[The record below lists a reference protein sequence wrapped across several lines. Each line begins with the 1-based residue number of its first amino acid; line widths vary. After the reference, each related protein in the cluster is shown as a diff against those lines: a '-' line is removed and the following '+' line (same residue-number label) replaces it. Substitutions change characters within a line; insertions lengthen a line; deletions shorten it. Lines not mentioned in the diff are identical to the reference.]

1 MASHSVDNYAD
12 RVDAGTM
19 SSVLTPTAAAA
30 LIVVDQLGAA
40 TLTDIARVTGR
51 ALSTVQ
57 RAVHTLTRAGVLV
70 REWSRGPFTF
80 APGAP
85 RAPLRELADWTLGP
99 REASRISASVKSTN
113 RADDPS
119 VPRTITDPRIRR
131 AWPHAIRRIVSTYHP
146 KRVLLFGS
154 QARGDADPQSDV
166 DLLVVFDKV
175 ADRRERSVQIAQLLR
190 DMPFGKDVLVA
201 AADDLSRPLRGGALA
216 DAVNSGVIVY
226 ER

>member
-1 MASHSVDNYAD
+1 
-12 RVDAGTM
+12 M

-57 RAVHTLTRAGVLV
+57 RAVATLTQAGVLV

-99 REASRISASVKSTN
+99 REVSRISASVKN
-113 RADDPS
+113 ADRADDPS

-166 DLLVVFDKV
+166 DLLVIFDKV

>member
-1 MASHSVDNYAD
+1 
-12 RVDAGTM
+12 M
-19 SSVLTPTAAAA
+19 SSVLTPTVAATI
-30 LIVVDQLGAA
+30 IVIDQLGAA

-57 RAVHTLTRAGVLV
+57 RAVHTLTQGGVLV
-70 REWSRGPFTF
+70 REWGRGPFTF

-85 RAPLRELADWTLGP
+85 RASLRELADWTLGP
-99 REASRISASVKSTN
+99 REASRLSSAAKETV
-113 RADDPS
+113 RPDALD
-119 VPRTITDPRIRR
+119 VPRTITNPRIRR

-146 KRVLLFGS
+146 KRILLFGS
-154 QARGDADPQSDV
+154 QAQGNADAESDV

-190 DMPFGKDVLVA
+190 DMPFAKDVLVA
-201 AADDLSRPLRGGALA
+201 AAEDLSHPLRGSALA
-216 DAVNSGVIVY
+216 DAISNGIVIY

>member
-1 MASHSVDNYAD
+1 
-12 RVDAGTM
+12 M
-19 SSVLTPTAAAA
+19 STVLTPTVAAAIIA
-30 LIVVDQLGAA
+30 VDELGAA

-57 RAVHTLTRAGVLV
+57 RAVQTLAQAGVLV

-85 RAPLRELADWTLGP
+85 RASLRELADWTLGLP
-99 REASRISASVKSTN
+99 EASRLSLAAKEAN
-113 RADDPS
+113 RADDRG
-119 VPRTITDPRIRR
+119 VPRTITNPRIRR

-154 QARGDADPQSDV
+154 QARGDADAQSDV
-166 DLLVVFDKV
+166 DLLVVFDTV
-175 ADRRERSVQIAQLLR
+175 VDRRERSVQIARLLR

-201 AADDLSRPLRGGALA
+201 GADDLSRPLRGSALA
-216 DAVNSGVIVY
+216 DAVTNGVIVY

>member
-1 MASHSVDNYAD
+1 
-12 RVDAGTM
+12 M

-57 RAVHTLTRAGVLV
+57 RAVATLTQAGVLV

-99 REASRISASVKSTN
+99 REASRLSLAAKKTD
-113 RADDPS
+113 RADDLD
-119 VPRTITDPRIRR
+119 VPRTITNPRIRR
-131 AWPHAIRRIVSTYHP
+131 AWPHAIRRIVATYHP
-146 KRVLLFGS
+146 KRVVLFGS
-154 QARGDADPQSDV
+154 QSRGDADLQSDV
-166 DLLVVFDKV
+166 DLLVIFDTV
-175 ADRRERSVQIAQLLR
+175 PDRRERGVQIAQLLR

-201 AADDLSRPLRGGALA
+201 VADDLIRPLRGGALA
-216 DAVNSGVIVY
+216 DAVNNGVVVY